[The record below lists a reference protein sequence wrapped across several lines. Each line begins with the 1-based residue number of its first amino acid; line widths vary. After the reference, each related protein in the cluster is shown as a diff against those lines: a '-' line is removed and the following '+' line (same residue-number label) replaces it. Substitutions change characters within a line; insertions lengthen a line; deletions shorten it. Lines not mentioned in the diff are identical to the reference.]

1 MQWLWKVQVLSIHI
15 MRFHITMDPGT
26 GVRFRLRI
34 ERNSANVITG
44 DVPSEL

>member
-1 MQWLWKVQVLSIHI
+1 
-15 MRFHITMDPGT
+15 MDPGT

-44 DVPSEL
+44 DVPSELWMTPVFDVDQT